1 MPLRRFATVIFTA
14 TAIFTACLHSVGIA
28 AADPNT
34 TTPASAGSLP
44 DGFPADLRQ
53 FVANTDEFEAAWFS
67 GTCAN
72 RGGDVGAYVNAV
84 MPAEDRLMYWTAD
97 DTQKAQLL
105 GADVPVTGRQSE
117 ALTII
122 SQHTE
127 PPKNML
133 PKVFPSG
140 DPAYRMPA
148 PTCADD
154 LKRWTGSS
162 AGNAWGFDWATH
174 PDDQSLSAIRAQL
187 GGQKVPDQVWSDPC
201 HVGFAYCTHAYFV
214 NCANSDP
221 ATGDQT
227 ACLIWN
233 RAVGKLFGGTANW
246 LDKNTSLTDTIEK
259 AVDTA
264 VGANFAAGAAIVS
277 GFGWLWKA
285 GAATLR
291 FVDNPQSVIDDW
303 ANSSKDSAVQLSSQV
318 LDGLDSVGK
327 FDPTADWFLH
337 WYALSTGIGV
347 IVMGAM
353 TLLALWRAAAKGE
366 TLKTIS
372 ADLFGYMP
380 AGVLLML
387 FAPMFATLLVSLAND
402 ASDAIT
408 RSSGPDRG
416 QMITNLQT
424 FTGKLTASN
433 LAGGV
438 LVGLILFLL
447 LIAGALAVFF
457 GLLMHQV
464 ALPMLAVA
472 SGIGFGMWVHP
483 NWRKK
488 ALRPVLLFIAIV
500 FSKPLLFLLL
510 ATMTGLLNSAL
521 TGSGG
526 DQQQLGTLGQLCLVV
541 VAFLIVG
548 LAPWTLLRYAPLLPS
563 RSDAAGFGQ
572 SGSLMA
578 GAVGGAGTAMW
589 WTGRRSPG
597 GGKAGGQQEASGQRA
612 AGDGASG
619 GAGGGGGRPTGGGRD
634 GSGETGSSS
643 PRSSSGGGDG
653 SPGSPTAA
661 RFSGT
666 LSSNAGSKS
675 GRGRSAARA
684 SVGAL
689 GSVGGA
695 LGKTAMVA
703 TPIAAQAASGAL
715 NKARSTAEAAPGEAE
730 SGSGE

>member
-1 MPLRRFATVIFTA
+1 MRLRQIVTVIVTA

-28 AADPNT
+28 AADPDT

-53 FVANTDEFEAAWFS
+53 FIANTDEFKAAWYS
-67 GTCAN
+67 GACAD

-97 DTQKAQLL
+97 DKQKAQLL
-105 GADVPVTGRQSE
+105 GGALQATGQTSQVQ
-117 ALTII
+117 TII
-122 SQHTE
+122 TQHTE
-127 PPKNML
+127 PPKIML
-133 PKVFPSG
+133 PKVFPAG
-140 DPAYRMPA
+140 DPDYRMPA

-154 LKRWTGSS
+154 LKRWTGRA

-174 PDDQSLSAIRAQL
+174 PDDQSMSAIRTQL
-187 GGQKVPDQVWSDPC
+187 GDQKVPDQVWTDPC
-201 HVGFAYCTHAYFV
+201 RVGFAYCTHAYFV
-214 NCANSDP
+214 DCANSDP

-227 ACLIWN
+227 QCLLWN
-233 RAVGKLFGGTANW
+233 RAVGKLFGGTAHW
-246 LDKNTSLTDTIEK
+246 LEKNTSLSDTIETTL
-259 AVDTA
+259 ASV
-264 VGANFAAGAAIVS
+264 VGEQFASGVAIVS
-277 GFGWLWKA
+277 AFGWLWKA
-285 GAATLR
+285 AAATLR

-303 ANSSKDSAVQLSSQV
+303 ANSSKDSAVQLSSRV
-318 LDGLDSVGK
+318 LDGLASVGK
-327 FDPTADWFLH
+327 FDPNADWFLH

-366 TLKTIS
+366 TLKSIS
-372 ADLFGYMP
+372 GDLFGYMP

-408 RSSGPDRG
+408 HASGPDMG

-424 FTGKLTASN
+424 FTGELTAKD
-433 LAGGV
+433 LVGGA
-438 LVGLILFLL
+438 LVGLLLFLL

-483 NWRKK
+483 QWRKK

-521 TGSGG
+521 TEGG
-526 DQQQLGTLGQLCLVV
+526 ADQQKLGTLGQLCLVV
-541 VAFLIVG
+541 VAFLVVG

-589 WTGRRSPG
+589 WTGRRS
-597 GGKAGGQQEASGQRA
+597 SG
-612 AGDGASG
+612 SG
-619 GAGGGGGRPTGGGRD
+619 GAGGQQAG
-634 GSGETGSSS
+634 
-643 PRSSSGGGDG
+643 SGGGQRAGGAGQRASDG
-653 SPGSPTAA
+653 RDNSSGDNSTRSRSSGESSSGSPTAA

-666 LSSNAGSKS
+666 LSANARAKT
-675 GRGRSAARA
+675 GRGRSAART
-684 SVGAL
+684 SIGAV
-689 GSVGGA
+689 GSVGRA
-695 LGKTAMVA
+695 LGKAAMVA

-715 NKARSTAEAAPGEAE
+715 NKARSTAESAPGEAE
-730 SGSGE
+730 QGGGE